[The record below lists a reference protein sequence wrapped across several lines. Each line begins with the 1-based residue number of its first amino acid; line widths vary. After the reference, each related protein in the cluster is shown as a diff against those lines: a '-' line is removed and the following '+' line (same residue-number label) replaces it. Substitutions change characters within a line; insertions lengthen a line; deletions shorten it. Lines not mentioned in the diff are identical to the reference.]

1 MNECMK
7 EYLTTSS
14 PELPLPSR
22 HAAHIDWCGKWFEV
36 AKKRGENHIV
46 SFGRGIPDPNQNGLV
61 QKKEFHNFSHTEMDG
76 ISAMNVCL
84 QKLGQ
89 RSRFFPEMKNKE
101 APSGFENIH
110 ALRRALKRQSGA
122 NADWALPN
130 QALRSPSETAV
141 LGFSADETSLILKT
155 LPSQKTNLDGLLL
168 SLLDTKARELLKDPN
183 QTAKW
188 LFPINMRGTSI
199 AADTICNQ
207 VSFITLL
214 SHTPWSARQI
224 QDQIK
229 QALQNSEHWANWNV
243 CSMGKYFGNLGMS
256 YLSKRSS
263 KRNFWMGTF
272 SNLGS
277 WETDTFYK
285 EWDPREVWFTSP
297 PGSPNYPIG
306 FVHCVFNG
314 KLSLSLKLHPFTGRD
329 ENWANDTLEF
339 MRQKL
344 LRSSKTEVSTEP

>member
-1 MNECMK
+1 MKECMK
-7 EYLTTSS
+7 ESPTNS
-14 PELPLPSR
+14 PESPLSSR
-22 HAAHIDWCGKWFEV
+22 HSSHIDWCGRWFEV

-46 SFGRGIPDPNQNGLV
+46 SFGRGIPDQNQNGLV
-61 QKKEFHNFSHTEMDG
+61 HKREFHNFSHTEMDG

-89 RSRFFPEMKNKE
+89 RLRFFPEMKNKE
-101 APSGFENIH
+101 VPSGLENFH
-110 ALRRALKRQSGA
+110 ALRKALKRQSGA
-122 NADWALPN
+122 NVIWTLPN
-130 QALRSPSETAV
+130 RSLRDLNETAV
-141 LGFSADETSLILKT
+141 LGFSVDETSRILKV
-155 LPSQKTNLDGLLL
+155 LPSQKTTLDGLLL

-188 LFPINMRGTSI
+188 LFPINMRGTSM
-199 AADTICNQ
+199 AVDSICNQ

-214 SHTPWSARQI
+214 SQPGWTSHQI

-229 QALQNSEHWANWNV
+229 QGLKNSEHWANWNV
-243 CSMGKYFGNLGMS
+243 CSMGKYLGRLGMS
-256 YLSKRSS
+256 YLSKRNS

-272 SNLGS
+272 SNMGS
-277 WETDTFYK
+277 WQTDTFYK

-297 PGSPNYPIG
+297 PGSANYPIG
-306 FVHCVFNG
+306 FVHCVFNK

-329 ENWANDTLEF
+329 VTWANETLEF

-344 LRSSKTEVSTEP
+344 LHASKTNISIEP